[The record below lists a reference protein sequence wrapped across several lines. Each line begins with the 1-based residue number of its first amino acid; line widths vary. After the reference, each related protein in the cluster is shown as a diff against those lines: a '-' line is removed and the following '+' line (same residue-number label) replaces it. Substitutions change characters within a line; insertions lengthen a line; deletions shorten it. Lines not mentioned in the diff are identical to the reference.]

1 MIFVLG
7 FLSFTLR
14 RKGRRL
20 RVDGLVHYL
29 PANILD
35 HGRLA
40 WQTRPLLWPRSSAP
54 NLPNLVCRRPSLRLQ
69 SSKPFFVSCTRR
81 RTSTAHAYAHIHL
94 YKNNWVCMY
103 VCGCGWTGIC
113 VCVSYVCIN
122 LYRQIDKWMDEW
134 ICSIYR
140 GRYIHIYACINI
152 RTYIH
157 PCIDPYIRAHRQIHT
172 HTYRYAYI
180 QTCKH

>member
-14 RKGRRL
+14 RKGRCL

-29 PANILD
+29 PTNILD

-94 YKNNWVCMY
+94 YKNNWVCMCGCG
-103 VCGCGWTGIC
+103 CGCGWTGIC
-113 VCVSYVCIN
+113 VCVSMYLCM
-122 LYRQIDKWMDEW
+122 Y
-134 ICSIYR
+134 
-140 GRYIHIYACINI
+140 
-152 RTYIH
+152 
-157 PCIDPYIRAHRQIHT
+157 
-172 HTYRYAYI
+172 
-180 QTCKH
+180 